1 MNEITEARRGW
12 VGELNRSLR
21 RQGEA
26 KASVVD
32 LFSGAGGFSLGF
44 WASGF
49 EVAGV
54 DLNPDAVK
62 TYSANLQHATC
73 ADLTLFTDI
82 PEADII
88 IAGPPCQPWSRAG
101 KQLGQDDTRDG
112 LSTTLAAVK
121 AVAPLVVVVENV
133 PELARGNA
141 RSLLD
146 SFKSELHSMGYGVSE
161 YILNAADFGVPQ
173 NRRRLFITAILGDDP
188 IEPPK
193 QLDTSV
199 SVRKAIPG
207 RWSREVKGSVIVSE
221 SMNAYIE
228 RYERASGCKVPRD
241 IHLDRP
247 ARTLTVRN
255 LVGATGDMLRI
266 RLPDGRRRTLSVR
279 EAARLQAFP
288 DWFTFHGSDKS
299 KLEQIGNAVPP
310 LLALAVAHTVRDRL
324 CSRNRLELAKPGYP
338 QPSSASASTTMRAN
352 TRRDT
357 KPERALRSALHG
369 LGLRFRVDY
378 QIETPERRVRPD
390 IVFTRQ
396 RVAVF
401 VDGCFW
407 HSCPIHGRAPKA
419 NANYW
424 QPKLERN
431 TERDKL
437 DTKVLRAAGWKVLR
451 IWEHEPMQLAV
462 SAVWD
467 ALQTSVAQPFEW

>member
-1 MNEITEARRGW
+1 MNEFTEARRGW

-21 RQGEA
+21 RHGEA
-26 KASVVD
+26 MASVLD

-49 EVAGV
+49 DVVGV
-54 DLNPDAVK
+54 DVNPDAVK
-62 TYSANLQHATC
+62 TYTANLKHATC
-73 ADLTLFTDI
+73 ADLTNLADI
-82 PEADII
+82 PNADII

-101 KQLGQDDTRDG
+101 KKLGQDDKRDG
-112 LSTTLAAVK
+112 LSTTLAAVRS
-121 AVAPLVVVVENV
+121 VRPLAIVVENV
-133 PELARGNA
+133 PELARGKA
-141 RSLLD
+141 RVLLD
-146 SFKSELHSMGYGVSE
+146 SFMSELRSLGYGVSE

-173 NRRRLFITAILGDDP
+173 NRRRLFVTALLGGDP

-193 QLDTSV
+193 QFATPV
-199 SVRKAIPG
+199 NVRRAIPG
-207 RWSREVKGSVIVSE
+207 RWSREVKGSAILSE

-241 IHLDRP
+241 IHMDRP

-279 EAARLQAFP
+279 EAARLQSFP

-299 KLEQIGNAVPP
+299 KFEQIGNAVPP
-310 LLALAVAHTVRDRL
+310 LLALAVAQTVRDRL
-324 CSRNRLELAKPGYP
+324 SDRNRIELAKASYP
-338 QPSSASASTTMRAN
+338 QPSSTNASTTMRAN
-352 TRRDT
+352 SRRDT
-357 KPERALRSALHG
+357 KPERTLRSALHG

-378 QIETPERRVRPD
+378 PIETPERRVRPD

-424 QPKLERN
+424 LPKLERN

-437 DTKVLRAAGWKVLR
+437 DTKVLQVAGWKVLR
-451 IWEHEPMQLAV
+451 IWEHEPVHLAV
-462 SAVWD
+462 SAVREVLH
-467 ALQTSVAQPFEW
+467 ASTTEQVER